1 MEGYHNRETK
11 HKTLSDNRQENR
23 YQETTKSLKTWS
35 KRGLK
40 EKHIGITKEHI

>member
-11 HKTLSDNRQENR
+11 HKRLSDNQQENR
-23 YQETTKSLKTWS
+23 CQETTKSLKTWS

-40 EKHIGITKEHI
+40 ERHIGMVKEHI